1 MCGGAR
7 GHRRPTVPGRVT
19 THGATGERRRAVI
32 PCDAATTVV
41 IMSESGTVDDP
52 LAGWDPRRRA
62 ALERLRQRFKEA
74 GGDKVSLADELI
86 AERRLE
92 AAVEDGS
99 IGK

>member
-1 MCGGAR
+1 
-7 GHRRPTVPGRVT
+7 
-19 THGATGERRRAVI
+19 
-32 PCDAATTVV
+32 VV
-41 IMSESGTVDDP
+41 IMSERGAVDDP

-62 ALERLRQRFKEA
+62 ALERPRQRFKET

>member
-1 MCGGAR
+1 MGPRVRVGLPRHLTVVIQALVPWGGAR
-7 GHRRPTVPGRVT
+7 
-19 THGATGERRRAVI
+19 
-32 PCDAATTVV
+32 TTVV
-41 IMSESGTVDDP
+41 IMSESGTADDP

>member
-1 MCGGAR
+1 MEQPAATGAR
-7 GHRRPTVPGRVT
+7 VPGRVT
-19 THGATGERRRAVI
+19 NQAATGERRRAVI

-41 IMSESGTVDDP
+41 IMSESGTADDP

-74 GGDKVSLADELI
+74 GGDQVSLVDELI